1 MSATATIILGMHRS
15 GTSLLARCLGL
26 IGVEL
31 GPEEK
36 LLAPSKFNPTGFWEA
51 KAVVEVNDEILA
63 AFGGSWRKLPALPD
77 GWERDA
83 RLAALREKAAQIIA
97 TDFAGFTSWGFKDP
111 RVCVTLPFWK
121 PLLPK
126 ARYVL
131 CLRSPSE
138 VAQSLAHTM
147 RFDEAVALWLRYV
160 EASLRASAGEWR
172 TLVFYEDLLEN
183 TATEL
188 RRIATALGIA
198 FSEAALAR
206 AAAFSKKELRHN
218 RASAE
223 ALMHEPL
230 VPFAAK
236 ALYAALRGHD
246 PEVLAAAGVAEMSRT
261 AALVAARG
269 ISTANASTVVAPAD
283 PLHRVDPERY
293 FSWGAD
299 ALRIVRQAA
308 DAARRDGFARIL
320 DAQSGFGRVTRWLR
334 ADFPS
339 AQLTARDPNP
349 EAAEFCAREF
359 RTTNSTGPFDLIWA
373 GLIFTQLAPENWSAK
388 IAQLRAELAPA
399 GVLLFTTNGRWTAA
413 KRGVA
418 LADGVAWRDGAA
430 FCALRQ
436 AMDRAGF
443 RVLCAAERGWLNYHD
458 TVALTPEVL
467 AA

>member
-1 MSATATIILGMHRS
+1 M
-15 GTSLLARCLGL
+15 
-26 IGVEL
+26 E
-31 GPEEK
+31 
-36 LLAPSKFNPTGFWEA
+36 
-51 KAVVEVNDEILA
+51 
-63 AFGGSWRKLPALPD
+63 
-77 GWERDA
+77 
-83 RLAALREKAAQIIA
+83 
-97 TDFAGFTSWGFKDP
+97 
-111 RVCVTLPFWK
+111 CVTLPFWK

-246 PEVLAAAGVAEMSRT
+246 PEVRYEISLAHVGW
-261 AALVAARG
+261 
-269 ISTANASTVVAPAD
+269 PK
-283 PLHRVDPERY
+283 
-293 FSWGAD
+293 
-299 ALRIVRQAA
+299 
-308 DAARRDGFARIL
+308 
-320 DAQSGFGRVTRWLR
+320 SGR
-334 ADFPS
+334 S
-339 AQLTARDPNP
+339 
-349 EAAEFCAREF
+349 
-359 RTTNSTGPFDLIWA
+359 
-373 GLIFTQLAPENWSAK
+373 
-388 IAQLRAELAPA
+388 
-399 GVLLFTTNGRWTAA
+399 
-413 KRGVA
+413 RGVGMRSWN
-418 LADGVAWRDGAA
+418 LK
-430 FCALRQ
+430 Q
-436 AMDRAGF
+436 AGNRRSLD
-443 RVLCAAERGWLNYHD
+443 D
-458 TVALTPEVL
+458 
-467 AA
+467 